1 VRQKGEGAPVPGKSA
16 IEWTD
21 LTWNVW
27 TGCTQVSPGCAHR
40 YAKELA
46 EGRFWRHFP
55 NGFDLTYR

>member
-1 VRQKGEGAPVPGKSA
+1 MPGKSA